1 MSGWVRKVR
10 GVFGLSAIGGVLG
23 GLFGAAR
30 FGVLALLGAGT
41 VSVEMLVQGVL
52 AYGAFAGIAT
62 GGVGLL
68 LATAGS
74 KLSLEELSPI
84 RAGLVGALLG
94 GIAPV
99 LFVLGTFS
107 GGLGTPALLSIAL
120 RFGLLGGIL
129 GGGLVAVAKR
139 ADRTLPSGEDDGLLL
154 RGE

>member
-1 MSGWVRKVR
+1 MSGWVRKVK

-30 FGVLALLGAGT
+30 FGVLALLGAGGW
-41 VSVEMLVQGVL
+41 SWEILGQGVL
-52 AYGAFAGIAT
+52 AYGGFAAIAT

-74 KLSLEELSPI
+74 RLSLEELSPLK
-84 RAGLVGALLG
+84 AGLVGALLG
-94 GIAPV
+94 GLAPV
-99 LFVLGTFS
+99 LFVLATFS
-107 GGLGTPALLSIAL
+107 GGIATPAIASIAL

-139 ADRTLPSGEDDGLLL
+139 ADPALPRGGDDPILLS
-154 RGE
+154 RD